1 MKTPLTLVT
10 IITES
15 LFKEKIR
22 DILRDK
28 GATGHTLT
36 NALGEGSRGAGA
48 PDWEGPNI
56 KIESIVTPE
65 VADTILEAISGSF
78 FENHSVIAWTTE
90 VNVLRAEKFV
100 RKLPGS

>member
-22 DILRDK
+22 NILRDK
-28 GATGHTLT
+28 GATGHTLI
-36 NALGEGSRGAGA
+36 NCQGEGSRGSGA

-56 KIESIVTPE
+56 KIE
-65 VADTILEAISGSF
+65 TIRNRGERVGRNDPCPCGSGKKYKQC
-78 FENHSVIAWTTE
+78 HG
-90 VNVLRAEKFV
+90 
-100 RKLPGS
+100 KL

>member
-22 DILRDK
+22 NILRDK

-36 NALGEGSRGAGA
+36 NAQGEGSRGSGA

-56 KIESIVTPE
+56 KIETIVTAE
-65 VADTILEAISGSF
+65 VADAILEAISDSY
-78 FENHSVIAWTTE
+78 FENHAVIAWTAE
-90 VNVLRAEKFV
+90 VNVLRAEKFIGG
-100 RKLPGS
+100 KS

>member
-10 IITES
+10 IITEF

-22 DILRDK
+22 DMLRDK

-36 NALGEGSRGAGA
+36 NAQGEGSRGAGA
-48 PDWEGPNI
+48 ADWEGPNI
-56 KIESIVTPE
+56 KIETVVTPE
-65 VADTILEAISGSF
+65 IADAILEAISGSYF
-78 FENHSVIAWTTE
+78 QNHSVIAWTSE

-100 RKLPGS
+100 NKT

>member
-1 MKTPLTLVT
+1 MKTPLILVT

-15 LFKEKIR
+15 LFKEKI
-22 DILRDK
+22 IKVLRAS

-36 NALGEGSRGAGA
+36 NAQGEGSRGSGA

-65 VADTILEAISGSF
+65 VADSILEVISGSY

-90 VNVLRAEKFV
+90 VNVIRADKFV
-100 RKLPGS
+100 RGKSG